1 MLAPK
6 SRAQWFIDWY
16 TSQIQCTK
24 INFFPKIM
32 VQLDEKELSLLFQ
45 QGVKGNASSFVLL
58 ARRLVSRLK
67 KSDPDAAS
75 MLAEILSSM
84 SSATRSVTQPVD
96 ADSRRGLLKEETA
109 VVLDYEPIW
118 SSEIASKLDR
128 VIEERKLAT
137 KLRLSGLEPMKA
149 LLFKGPPG
157 VGKTMACQWIA
168 RELNLPLLTLDLATV
183 MSSLLGKTGSNVR
196 AVIDYGRGFPCV
208 LLLDEFDSI
217 AKRRDDER
225 DVGELKRLVTV
236 LLQAIDEWPS
246 TSLLV
251 AATNHPELLDP
262 AVWRRFDL
270 QLDFDNPS
278 ESAIAQFLRAEDV
291 QAKAATELAA
301 IYAGSSYADLRRSVQ
316 SARKVAVLFDRL
328 FEEVLAEEGLAA
340 ATGSQDSTFLRDI
353 KIRRLAADGM
363 SHRDI
368 AQQLGI
374 SHPTVGRALKKGKG
388 D

>member
-1 MLAPK
+1 M
-6 SRAQWFIDWY
+6 
-16 TSQIQCTK
+16 
-24 INFFPKIM
+24 M
-32 VQLDEKELSLLFQ
+32 VQVDENDLSLLFQ
-45 QGVKGNASSFVLL
+45 QGIQGNASGFALL

-67 KSDPDAAS
+67 KSDPSAAIL
-75 MLAEILSSM
+75 LAETLSSV
-84 SSATRSVTQPVD
+84 SSVTRSVTQPVD
-96 ADSRRGLLKEETA
+96 ADSRRGLLKEESP
-109 VVLDYEPIW
+109 VILDHEPVW
-118 SSEIASKLDR
+118 SPEIASKLGR

-157 VGKTMACQWIA
+157 VGKTMACKWIA
-168 RELNLPLLTLDLATV
+168 RELGLPLLTLDLATV
-183 MSSLLGKTGSNVR
+183 MSSLLGKTGTNVR

-236 LLQAIDEWPS
+236 LLQAIEEWPS

-270 QLDFDNPS
+270 QIDFDNPS
-278 ESAIAQFLRAEDV
+278 EPAIAQFLRAEDV
-291 QAKAATELAA
+291 QAEAASELAA

-316 SARKVAVLFDRL
+316 SARKMAVLSDRP

-340 ATGSQDSTFLRDI
+340 TGDFQNSTFLRDI
-353 KIRRLAADGM
+353 KIKSLAAEGL

-374 SHPTVGRALKKGKG
+374 SHPTVGRALRKGKG

>member
-1 MLAPK
+1 
-6 SRAQWFIDWY
+6 
-16 TSQIQCTK
+16 
-24 INFFPKIM
+24 M
-32 VQLDEKELSLLFQ
+32 VQVDENDLSLLFQ
-45 QGVKGNASSFVLL
+45 QGIQGNAASFVLL

-67 KSDPDAAS
+67 KSDPVAAIF
-75 MLAEILSSM
+75 LAETLSSM
-84 SSATRSVTQPVD
+84 SSATRSVAQPVD
-96 ADSRRGLLKEETA
+96 ADSRRGLLKEEMA
-109 VVLDYEPIW
+109 VVLDHEPIW
-118 SSEIASKLDR
+118 SPEIAFKLGR
-128 VIEERKLAT
+128 VIDERRLAT

-157 VGKTMACQWIA
+157 VGKTMACRWIA
-168 RELNLPLLTLDLATV
+168 RELGLPLLTLDLATV
-183 MSSLLGKTGSNVR
+183 MSSLLGKTGTNIR
-196 AVIDYGRGFPCV
+196 AVVDYGRGFPCV

-270 QLDFDNPS
+270 ELDFDNPS
-278 ESAIAQFLRAEDV
+278 EPAVMQFLRAEGISV
-291 QAKAATELAA
+291 TAATELAA

-316 SARKVAVLFDRL
+316 SAKKVAVLSDRP
-328 FEEVLAEEGLAA
+328 FEEVLAEEGLTSMA
-340 ATGSQDSTFLRDI
+340 GLQESTFLRDVKI
-353 KIRRLAADGM
+353 KRLAAEGM

-374 SHPTVGRALKKGKG
+374 SHPTVGRVLKKRKEN
-388 D
+388 

>member
-1 MLAPK
+1 
-6 SRAQWFIDWY
+6 
-16 TSQIQCTK
+16 
-24 INFFPKIM
+24 M
-32 VQLDEKELSLLFQ
+32 VHVDEKDLSLLFQ

-58 ARRLVSRLK
+58 ARRFVSRLK
-67 KSDPDAAS
+67 KIDPAAATL
-75 MLAEILSSM
+75 LAETLS
-84 SSATRSVTQPVD
+84 ATPAVTRSVAQPVD
-96 ADSRRGLLKEETA
+96 SDSRRSLLKEETT
-109 VVLDYEPIW
+109 VILEHEPIW
-118 SSEIASKLDR
+118 SPEITSKLDR

-137 KLRLSGLEPMKA
+137 KLRLAGLEPMKA

-168 RELNLPLLTLDLATV
+168 RELGLPLLTLDLATV
-183 MSSLLGKTGSNVR
+183 MSSLLGKTGTNVR
-196 AVIDYGRGFPCV
+196 AVIDYGREFPCV

-270 QLDFDNPS
+270 EIDFDNPS
-278 ESAIAQFLRAEDV
+278 EAAIARFLHAENIS
-291 QAKAATELAA
+291 ANFATELAA
-301 IYAGSSYADLRRSVQ
+301 IYSGHSYADLRRSVQ
-316 SARKVAVLFDRL
+316 SAKKLAVLSDRP

-340 ATGSQDSTFLRDI
+340 DTGSQNSTLRRDI
-353 KIRRLAADGM
+353 EIKRLSDNGV
-363 SHRDI
+363 SHREI
-368 AQQLGI
+368 AQKFGI
-374 SHPTVGRALKKGKG
+374 SHPTVGRVLKKMKG

>member
-1 MLAPK
+1 MVHLLPRKYK
-6 SRAQWFIDWY
+6 SDVP
-16 TSQIQCTK
+16 TQIY
-24 INFFPKIM
+24 IREIM
-32 VQLDEKELSLLFQ
+32 VQVEEKELSLLFQ
-45 QGVKGNASSFVLL
+45 QGVQGNASSFVLL

-67 KSDPDAAS
+67 NSDPAAATL
-75 MLAEILSSM
+75 LAETLSTM
-84 SSATRSVTQPVD
+84 SSTTRSLNQPVD
-96 ADSRRGLLKEETA
+96 ADSRRGLLKEEA
-109 VVLDYEPIW
+109 NVVLDHEPIW
-118 SSEIASKLDR
+118 APEIASKLSR

-137 KLRLSGLEPMKA
+137 KLRLAGLEPMKA

-168 RELNLPLLTLDLATV
+168 RELGLPLITLDLATV

-196 AVIDYGRGFPCV
+196 AVVDYGRAFPCV
-208 LLLDEFDSI
+208 LLLDEFDAI

-270 QLDFDNPS
+270 QLEFGNPS
-278 ESAIAQFLRAEDV
+278 KPAITEFLRAENI
-291 QAKAATELAA
+291 QPTTATELAA

-316 SARKVAVLFDRL
+316 NAKKVAVLSDRP
-328 FEEVLAEEGLAA
+328 FEEVLLEEGLIA
-340 ATGSQDSTFLRDI
+340 ATGSRNSTLLRDI
-353 KIRRLAADGM
+353 KIQRLAAEGM
-363 SHRDI
+363 SQRDI
-368 AQQLGI
+368 AQHLGI
-374 SHPTVGRALKKGKG
+374 SHPTVGRVLKKEKG

>member
-1 MLAPK
+1 
-6 SRAQWFIDWY
+6 
-16 TSQIQCTK
+16 
-24 INFFPKIM
+24 M
-32 VQLDEKELSLLFQ
+32 VQVEEKELSLLFQ
-45 QGVKGNASSFVLL
+45 QGVQGNASSFVLL

-67 KSDPDAAS
+67 NSDPAAATL
-75 MLAEILSSM
+75 LAETLSTM
-84 SSATRSVTQPVD
+84 SSTTRSLNQPVD
-96 ADSRRGLLKEETA
+96 ADSRRGLLKEEA
-109 VVLDYEPIW
+109 NVVLDHEPIW
-118 SSEIASKLDR
+118 APEIASKLSR

-137 KLRLSGLEPMKA
+137 KLRLAGLEPMKA

-168 RELNLPLLTLDLATV
+168 RELGLPLITLDLATV

-196 AVIDYGRGFPCV
+196 AVVDYGRAFPCV
-208 LLLDEFDSI
+208 LLLDEFDAI

-270 QLDFDNPS
+270 QLEFGNPS
-278 ESAIAQFLRAEDV
+278 KPAITEFLRAENI
-291 QAKAATELAA
+291 QPTTATELAA

-316 SARKVAVLFDRL
+316 NAKKVAVLSDRP
-328 FEEVLAEEGLAA
+328 FEEVLLEEGLIA
-340 ATGSQDSTFLRDI
+340 ATGSRNSTLLRDI
-353 KIRRLAADGM
+353 KIQRLAAEGM
-363 SHRDI
+363 SQRDI
-368 AQQLGI
+368 AQHLGI
-374 SHPTVGRALKKGKG
+374 SHPTVGRVLKKEKG

>member
-1 MLAPK
+1 
-6 SRAQWFIDWY
+6 
-16 TSQIQCTK
+16 
-24 INFFPKIM
+24 M
-32 VQLDEKELSLLFQ
+32 VHIDEKELLILFQ
-45 QGVKGNASSFVLL
+45 QGVKGNASSFALL
-58 ARRLVSRLK
+58 ARRMVSRLK
-67 KSDPDAAS
+67 KSEPAAAAL
-75 MLAEILSSM
+75 LAETLSAM
-84 SSATRSVTQPVD
+84 PAVTRSVTQPVD
-96 ADSRRGLLKEETA
+96 SDSRRSLLKEETA
-109 VVLDYEPIW
+109 VVLEYEPIW
-118 SSEIASKLDR
+118 SPEITSKLDR

-137 KLRLSGLEPMKA
+137 KLRLAGLEPMKA

-168 RELNLPLLTLDLATV
+168 RELGLPLLTLDLATV
-183 MSSLLGKTGSNVR
+183 MSSLLGKTGTNVR
-196 AVIDYGRGFPCV
+196 AVIDYGREFPCV

-270 QLDFDNPS
+270 EIDFDNPS
-278 ESAIAQFLRAEDV
+278 EAAIERFLHTENIS
-291 QAKAATELAA
+291 KKFAAELAV

-316 SARKVAVLFDRL
+316 SARKLAVLSDRP

-340 ATGSQDSTFLRDI
+340 TVAYKNSTFGRDI
-353 KIRRLAADGM
+353 KIKRLADDGV

-368 AQQLGI
+368 AQQFGI
-374 SHPTVGRALKKGKG
+374 SHPTVGRVLKKMKES
-388 D
+388 

>member
-1 MLAPK
+1 MVH
-6 SRAQWFIDWY
+6 IDE
-16 TSQIQCTK
+16 T
-24 INFFPKIM
+24 
-32 VQLDEKELSLLFQ
+32 DLSLLFQ
-45 QGVKGNASSFVLL
+45 QGVQGNASSFVLL

-67 KSDPDAAS
+67 KSDPAAAAI
-75 MLAEILSSM
+75 LAETLSAVPSV
-84 SSATRSVTQPVD
+84 TRSVAQPVD
-96 ADSRRGLLKEETA
+96 ADSRRGLLKEESA
-109 VVLDYEPIW
+109 VILDHEPVW
-118 SSEIASKLDR
+118 SPEIASKLGR

-157 VGKTMACQWIA
+157 VGKTMASQWIA
-168 RELNLPLLTLDLATV
+168 RELGLPLLTLDLATV
-183 MSSLLGKTGSNVR
+183 MSSLLGKTGTNVR
-196 AVIDYGRGFPCV
+196 SVIDYGRKFPCV

-270 QLDFDNPS
+270 QLDFDNPT
-278 ESAIAQFLRAEDV
+278 ELAIAQFLRAEEV
-291 QAKAATELAA
+291 PPTAATELAA
-301 IYAGSSYADLRRSVQ
+301 IYLGSSYADLRRSVQ
-316 SARKVAVLFDRL
+316 SARKVSVLHDRP
-328 FEEVLAEEGLAA
+328 FEAVLAEEGLT
-340 ATGSQDSTFLRDI
+340 ATGASQDSAFLRDI
-353 KIRRLAADGM
+353 RIRRLASEGV

-374 SHPTVGRALKKGKG
+374 SHPTVGRVLRKGKVN
-388 D
+388 

>member
-1 MLAPK
+1 
-6 SRAQWFIDWY
+6 
-16 TSQIQCTK
+16 
-24 INFFPKIM
+24 M
-32 VQLDEKELSLLFQ
+32 VQVDEKDLSLLFQ
-45 QGVKGNASSFVLL
+45 QGIQGNAASFVLL

-67 KSDPDAAS
+67 KSDPAAAIF
-75 MLAEILSSM
+75 LAETLSSM
-84 SSATRSVTQPVD
+84 SSATTRSVTQPVD
-96 ADSRRGLLKEETA
+96 ADSRRSLLKEEMA
-109 VVLDYEPIW
+109 VVLDHEPIW
-118 SSEIASKLDR
+118 SPDIALKLGR
-128 VIEERKLAT
+128 VIDERRLAT
-137 KLRLSGLEPMKA
+137 KLRLSDLEPMKA

-157 VGKTMACQWIA
+157 VGKTMACRWIA
-168 RELNLPLLTLDLATV
+168 RELGLPLLTLDLATV
-183 MSSLLGKTGSNVR
+183 MSSLLGKTGTNVR
-196 AVIDYGRGFPCV
+196 AVVDYGRGFPCI

-270 QLDFDNPS
+270 ELDFKNPS
-278 ESAIAQFLRAEDV
+278 EPAIVQFLRAEGISV
-291 QAKAATELAA
+291 TAATELAA

-316 SARKVAVLFDRL
+316 SAKKAAILSDRP
-328 FEEVLAEEGLAA
+328 FEEVLAEEGLTSMAA
-340 ATGSQDSTFLRDI
+340 LQESTFLRDVKI
-353 KIRRLAADGM
+353 KRLAAEGM

-374 SHPTVGRALKKGKG
+374 SHPTVGRVLKKIKG
-388 D
+388 N

>member
-1 MLAPK
+1 MVHCT
-6 SRAQWFIDWY
+6 SIDVP
-16 TSQIQCTK
+16 TSISTK
-24 INFFPKIM
+24 PNM
-32 VQLDEKELSLLFQ
+32 VQIDEKELSLLFQ
-45 QGVKGNASSFVLL
+45 QGMQGNAASFVLL

-67 KSDPDAAS
+67 KSDPEAAIL
-75 MLAEILSSM
+75 LADTLSTM
-84 SSATRSVTQPVD
+84 PSATRSVTQPVD

-109 VVLDYEPIW
+109 VVLDHEPIW
-118 SSEIASKLDR
+118 SPEIESKLAR
-128 VIEERKLAT
+128 VIEERTLAS

-157 VGKTMACQWIA
+157 VGKTMACQWLA
-168 RELNLPLLTLDLATV
+168 RELGLPLLTLDLATV
-183 MSSLLGKTGSNVR
+183 MSSLLGKTGTNVR
-196 AVIDYGRGFPCV
+196 AVVDYGRGFPCV

-270 QLDFDNPS
+270 QIDFDNPS
-278 ESAIAQFLRAEDV
+278 ERAIARFLSAENV
-291 QAKAATELAA
+291 QATAATELAA
-301 IYAGSSYADLRRSVQ
+301 IYAGSSYADLRRFVQ
-316 SARKVAVLFDRL
+316 SARKVAVLSDRP
-328 FEEVLAEEGLAA
+328 FEEVLAEEGLSAV
-340 ATGSQDSTFLRDI
+340 GDSKESSFLRDI
-353 KIRRLAADGM
+353 RIRRLAAEGV

-374 SHPTVGRALKKGKG
+374 SHPTVGRALRKARGAEA
-388 D
+388 

>member
-1 MLAPK
+1 LVHCT
-6 SRAQWFIDWY
+6 SIDVP
-16 TSQIQCTK
+16 TSISTK
-24 INFFPKIM
+24 PNM
-32 VQLDEKELSLLFQ
+32 VQIDEKELSLLFQ
-45 QGVKGNASSFVLL
+45 QGMQGNAASFVLL

-67 KSDPDAAS
+67 KSDPEAAIL
-75 MLAEILSSM
+75 LADTLSTM
-84 SSATRSVTQPVD
+84 PSATRSVTQPVD

-109 VVLDYEPIW
+109 VVLDHEPIW
-118 SSEIASKLDR
+118 SPEIESKLAR
-128 VIEERKLAT
+128 VIEERTLAS

-157 VGKTMACQWIA
+157 VGKTMACQWLA
-168 RELNLPLLTLDLATV
+168 RELGLPLLTLDLATV
-183 MSSLLGKTGSNVR
+183 MSSLLGKTGTNVR
-196 AVIDYGRGFPCV
+196 AVVDYGRGFPCV

-270 QLDFDNPS
+270 QIDFDNPS
-278 ESAIAQFLRAEDV
+278 ERAIARFLSAENV
-291 QAKAATELAA
+291 QATAATELAA
-301 IYAGSSYADLRRSVQ
+301 IYAGSSYADLRRFVQ
-316 SARKVAVLFDRL
+316 SARKVAVLSDRP
-328 FEEVLAEEGLAA
+328 FEEVLAEEGLSAV
-340 ATGSQDSTFLRDI
+340 GDSKESSFLRDI
-353 KIRRLAADGM
+353 RIRRLAAEGV

-374 SHPTVGRALKKGKG
+374 SHPTVGRALRKARGAEA
-388 D
+388 

>member
-1 MLAPK
+1 
-6 SRAQWFIDWY
+6 
-16 TSQIQCTK
+16 
-24 INFFPKIM
+24 M
-32 VQLDEKELSLLFQ
+32 VQIEEKELLLLFQ
-45 QGVKGNASSFVLL
+45 QGIQGNASSFILL

-67 KSDPDAAS
+67 KSDPAVA
-75 MLAEILSSM
+75 LLFAEILSSM
-84 SSATRSVTQPVD
+84 PSTTRSVTQPVD
-96 ADSRRGLLKEETA
+96 VDSRRGLLREETT
-109 VVLDYEPIW
+109 VFLDHEPIW
-118 SSEIASKLDR
+118 SPEIASKLGR
-128 VIEERKLAT
+128 VMEERKLAT

-157 VGKTMACQWIA
+157 AGKTMACQWIA
-168 RELNLPLLTLDLATV
+168 RELGLPLLTLDLATV
-183 MSSLLGKTGSNVR
+183 MSSLLGKTGTNVR
-196 AVIDYGRGFPCV
+196 AVVDYGRGFPCV

-270 QLDFDNPS
+270 QLDFGNPS
-278 ESAIAQFLRAEDV
+278 EPAIAQFLRAEGV
-291 QAKAATELAA
+291 QAAAATELAA

-316 SARKVAVLFDRL
+316 SARKVAVLSDRP

-340 ATGSQDSTFLRDI
+340 AAGSQDSTFLRDI
-353 KIRRLAADGM
+353 KIKRLAAEGV

-368 AQQLGI
+368 AQRFGI
-374 SHPTVGRALKKGKG
+374 SHPTVGRALKKAKG
-388 D
+388 A

>member
-1 MLAPK
+1 M
-6 SRAQWFIDWY
+6 I
-16 TSQIQCTK
+16 
-24 INFFPKIM
+24 
-32 VQLDEKELSLLFQ
+32 
-45 QGVKGNASSFVLL
+45 
-58 ARRLVSRLK
+58 
-67 KSDPDAAS
+67 
-75 MLAEILSSM
+75 
-84 SSATRSVTQPVD
+84 QPVD
-96 ADSRRGLLKEETA
+96 ADSRRGLLKEETT
-109 VVLDYEPIW
+109 VILDHEPVW
-118 SSEIASKLDR
+118 TPEIAMKLER

-168 RELNLPLLTLDLATV
+168 RELGLPLLTLDLATV
-183 MSSLLGKTGSNVR
+183 MSSLLGKTGTNIR
-196 AVIDYGRGFPCV
+196 AVIDYGREFPCV

-217 AKRRDDER
+217 AKRRDDEH

-278 ESAIAQFLRAEDV
+278 VLAIAQFLRAEGV
-291 QAKAATELAA
+291 RASVATELAS
-301 IYAGSSYADLRRSVQ
+301 IYLGSSYADLRRFVQ
-316 SARKVAVLFDRL
+316 SAKKVAVLSDRS
-328 FEEVLAEEGLAA
+328 FEEVLTEEGLAA
-340 ATGSQDSTFLRDI
+340 VAGSHDSTFLRDI
-353 KIRRLAADGM
+353 KIRRLAGEGVTQ
-363 SHRDI
+363 RDI

-374 SHPTVGRALKKGKG
+374 SHPTVGRVLKKVKG
-388 D
+388 E

>member
-1 MLAPK
+1 
-6 SRAQWFIDWY
+6 
-16 TSQIQCTK
+16 
-24 INFFPKIM
+24 M
-32 VQLDEKELSLLFQ
+32 VQIDENELSLLFQ
-45 QGVKGNASSFVLL
+45 QGVQGNTSGFVLL

-67 KSDPDAAS
+67 KNAPEAATV
-75 MLAEILSSM
+75 LAEALSSM
-84 SSATRSVTQPVD
+84 SSATRSVVQPVD
-96 ADSRRGLLKEETA
+96 ADSRRGLLKEEKV
-109 VVLDYEPIW
+109 VVLDHEPIW
-118 SSEIASKLDR
+118 PQEIASKLGR
-128 VIEERKLAT
+128 VIEERRLAT

-168 RELNLPLLTLDLATV
+168 RELGLPLLTLDLASV
-183 MSSLLGKTGSNVR
+183 MSSLLGKTGTNVR
-196 AVIDYGRGFPCV
+196 AVVDYGRGFPCV

-270 QLDFDNPS
+270 QVDFDNPS
-278 ESAIAQFLRAEDV
+278 EASIERFLRAEGIQDS
-291 QAKAATELAA
+291 AASELAA
-301 IYAGSSYADLRRSVQ
+301 IYAGSSYADLRRFVQ
-316 SARKVAVLFDRL
+316 SARKLAVLSDRP
-328 FEEVLAEEGLAA
+328 FEEVLAEEGLPAA
-340 ATGSQDSTFLRDI
+340 ARSQGSTFLRDI
-353 KIRRLAADGM
+353 KIKRLAAEGV

-374 SHPTVGRALKKGKG
+374 SHPTVGRALRKSTRS
-388 D
+388 

>member
-1 MLAPK
+1 
-6 SRAQWFIDWY
+6 
-16 TSQIQCTK
+16 
-24 INFFPKIM
+24 M
-32 VQLDEKELSLLFQ
+32 VQIEEKELYVLFQ
-45 QGVKGNASSFVLL
+45 QGVHGNASGFTLL

-67 KSDPDAAS
+67 KSDPESAAL
-75 MLAEILSSM
+75 LAETLDSM

-96 ADSRRGLLKEETA
+96 VDSRRGLLKEDTT
-109 VVLDYEPIW
+109 VVLEHEPIW
-118 SSEIASKLDR
+118 SPEIASKLDR
-128 VIEERKLAT
+128 VIEERKLAK

-168 RELNLPLLTLDLATV
+168 RELGLPLLTLDLATV

-196 AVIDYGRGFPCV
+196 AVIDYGRKFPCV

-236 LLQAIDEWPS
+236 LLQAIDDWPS

-270 QLDFDNPS
+270 QLDFQNPS
-278 ESAIAQFLRAEDV
+278 EPAIVQFLLAEGI
-291 QAKAATELAA
+291 QAESSVELAA
-301 IYAGSSYADLRRSVQ
+301 IYAGCSYADLRRSVQ
-316 SARKVAVLFDRL
+316 SARKSAVLSDRS
-328 FEEVLAEEGLAA
+328 FEEVLIEEGLSAA
-340 ATGSQDSTFLRDI
+340 VSYQGSTFLRDI
-353 KIRRLAADGM
+353 RVKRLAADGA
-363 SHRDI
+363 SQRDI

-374 SHPTVGRALKKGKG
+374 SHPTVGRILKKIKG
-388 D
+388 E

>member
-1 MLAPK
+1 
-6 SRAQWFIDWY
+6 
-16 TSQIQCTK
+16 
-24 INFFPKIM
+24 M
-32 VQLDEKELSLLFQ
+32 VQIDEKELSLLFQ
-45 QGVKGNASSFVLL
+45 QGMQGNAASFVLL

-67 KSDPDAAS
+67 KSDPEAAIL
-75 MLAEILSSM
+75 LADTLSTM
-84 SSATRSVTQPVD
+84 PSATRSVTQPVD

-109 VVLDYEPIW
+109 VVLDHEPIW
-118 SSEIASKLDR
+118 SPEIESKLAR
-128 VIEERKLAT
+128 VIEERTLAS

-157 VGKTMACQWIA
+157 VGKTMACQWLA
-168 RELNLPLLTLDLATV
+168 RELGLPLLTLDLATV
-183 MSSLLGKTGSNVR
+183 MSSLLGKTGTNVR
-196 AVIDYGRGFPCV
+196 AVVDYGRGFPCV

-270 QLDFDNPS
+270 QIDFDNPS
-278 ESAIAQFLRAEDV
+278 ENV
-291 QAKAATELAA
+291 QATAATELAA
-301 IYAGSSYADLRRSVQ
+301 IYAGSSYADLRRFVQ
-316 SARKVAVLFDRL
+316 SARKVAVLSDRP
-328 FEEVLAEEGLAA
+328 FEEVLAEEGLSAV
-340 ATGSQDSTFLRDI
+340 GDSKESSFLRDI
-353 KIRRLAADGM
+353 RIRRLAAEGV

-374 SHPTVGRALKKGKG
+374 SHPTVGRALRKARGAEA
-388 D
+388 

>member
-1 MLAPK
+1 
-6 SRAQWFIDWY
+6 
-16 TSQIQCTK
+16 
-24 INFFPKIM
+24 M
-32 VQLDEKELSLLFQ
+32 VHIDEKELSLLFQ
-45 QGVKGNASSFVLL
+45 QGVQGNASSFVLL

-67 KSDPDAAS
+67 KSDSAS
-75 MLAEILSSM
+75 ATLLAETLSSM
-84 SSATRSVTQPVD
+84 PVTRSATQPVD
-96 ADSRRGLLKEETA
+96 ADSRRSLLKEEA
-109 VVLDYEPIW
+109 PIVLEHEPIW
-118 SSEIASKLDR
+118 SPEIASKLGR
-128 VIEERKLAT
+128 VIEEHKLAT

-157 VGKTMACQWIA
+157 VGKTMACQWLA
-168 RELNLPLLTLDLATV
+168 RELGLPLLTLDLATV
-183 MSSLLGKTGSNVR
+183 MSSLLGKTGTNVR
-196 AVIDYGRGFPCV
+196 AVVDYGRSFPCV

-278 ESAIAQFLRAEDV
+278 EPAIAQFLRAEDI
-291 QAKAATELAA
+291 QTTSATELAV

-316 SARKVAVLFDRL
+316 SARKLAVLSDRP
-328 FEEVLAEEGLAA
+328 FEEVLAEEGLIAA
-340 ATGSQDSTFLRDI
+340 AGSQDSTFLRDI
-353 KIRRLAADGM
+353 KIKRLASEGV

-374 SHPTVGRALKKGKG
+374 SHPTVGRVLKKGKG
-388 D
+388 G

>member
-1 MLAPK
+1 
-6 SRAQWFIDWY
+6 
-16 TSQIQCTK
+16 
-24 INFFPKIM
+24 M
-32 VQLDEKELSLLFQ
+32 VQVDENELSLLFQ
-45 QGVKGNASSFVLL
+45 QGIQGNSASFVLL

-67 KSDPDAAS
+67 RSDPAAALI
-75 MLAEILSSM
+75 LAETLSSM
-84 SSATRSVTQPVD
+84 PSATRSVTQPVD
-96 ADSRRGLLKEETA
+96 ADSRRGLLREETT
-109 VVLDYEPIW
+109 VVLDHEPIW
-118 SSEIASKLDR
+118 LPEIASKLGR
-128 VIEERKLAT
+128 VIEERKHAT

-168 RELNLPLLTLDLATV
+168 RELGLPLLTLDLATV
-183 MSSLLGKTGSNVR
+183 MSSLLGKTGTNVR
-196 AVIDYGRGFPCV
+196 AVVDYGRGFPCV
-208 LLLDEFDSI
+208 LLLDEFDPI

-270 QLDFDNPS
+270 QVDFDNPS
-278 ESAIAQFLRAEDV
+278 EQAILQFLRAEGV
-291 QAKAATELAA
+291 QAAAATELAA
-301 IYAGSSYADLRRSVQ
+301 IYVGSSYADLRRSVQ
-316 SARKVAVLFDRL
+316 SARKVAVLSDRP
-328 FEEVLAEEGLAA
+328 FEEVLAEEGLTAVA
-340 ATGSQDSTFLRDI
+340 GLHESTFLRDVKI
-353 KIRRLAADGM
+353 KRLAAEGV
-363 SHRDI
+363 SHREI

-374 SHPTVGRALKKGKG
+374 SHPTVGRTLRKGRG

>member
-1 MLAPK
+1 
-6 SRAQWFIDWY
+6 
-16 TSQIQCTK
+16 
-24 INFFPKIM
+24 M
-32 VQLDEKELSLLFQ
+32 VQVEEKELSLLFQ
-45 QGVKGNASSFVLL
+45 QGIQGNISSFVLL

-67 KSDPDAAS
+67 QSDPVAATL
-75 MLAEILSSM
+75 LAETLSSM
-84 SSATRSVTQPVD
+84 SSVTRSISQPVD
-96 ADSRRGLLKEETA
+96 ADSRRGLLKEEAA
-109 VVLDYEPIW
+109 VVLDHEPIW
-118 SSEIASKLDR
+118 SPEIASKLDR
-128 VIEERKLAT
+128 VIEERRLAT
-137 KLRLSGLEPMKA
+137 KLRLAGLEPMKA

-168 RELNLPLLTLDLATV
+168 RELGLPLITLDLATV

-196 AVIDYGRGFPCV
+196 AVVDYGRGFPCV

-270 QLDFDNPS
+270 QLDFENPS
-278 ESAIAQFLRAEDV
+278 EPAITEFLRAENV
-291 QAKAATELAA
+291 QTTTATELAA

-316 SARKVAVLFDRL
+316 NARKMAILSDRP
-328 FEEVLAEEGLAA
+328 FEEVLVEEGMM
-340 ATGSQDSTFLRDI
+340 ATAGSRDSTFLRAI
-353 KIRRLAADGM
+353 KIKRLAAQGM
-363 SHRDI
+363 SQRDI

>member
-1 MLAPK
+1 
-6 SRAQWFIDWY
+6 
-16 TSQIQCTK
+16 
-24 INFFPKIM
+24 M
-32 VQLDEKELSLLFQ
+32 VHVDEKELSLLFQ
-45 QGVKGNASSFVLL
+45 QGIQGNSSSFVLL
-58 ARRLVSRLK
+58 ARRLISRLK
-67 KSDPDAAS
+67 KSDPAAAIL
-75 MLAEILSSM
+75 LAETLSSVH
-84 SSATRSVTQPVD
+84 SATRSMIQPVD
-96 ADSRRGLLKEETA
+96 ADSRRGLLKEET
-109 VVLDYEPIW
+109 VVFLDHEPVW
-118 SSEIASKLDR
+118 SPEIASKLGR

-157 VGKTMACQWIA
+157 VGKTMACQWLA
-168 RELNLPLLTLDLATV
+168 RELGLPLLTLDLATV
-183 MSSLLGKTGSNVR
+183 MSSLLGKTGTNVR
-196 AVIDYGRGFPCV
+196 AVIDYGREFPCV

-278 ESAIAQFLRAEDV
+278 VLAIAQFLRAENV
-291 QAKAATELAA
+291 QTTAATELAA
-301 IYAGSSYADLRRSVQ
+301 LYVGSSYADLRRSVQ
-316 SARKVAVLFDRL
+316 SARKVAVLSDRP
-328 FEEVLAEEGLAA
+328 FEEVLAEEGLTAFA
-340 ATGSQDSTFLRDI
+340 GSHDSTFLRDI
-353 KIRRLAADGM
+353 KIRRLAAEGVTQ
-363 SHRDI
+363 RDI

-374 SHPTVGRALKKGKG
+374 SHPTVGRALKKAKG

>member
-1 MLAPK
+1 
-6 SRAQWFIDWY
+6 
-16 TSQIQCTK
+16 
-24 INFFPKIM
+24 M
-32 VQLDEKELSLLFQ
+32 VQVDEKDLSLLFQ
-45 QGVKGNASSFVLL
+45 QGVQGNASSFTLL

-67 KSDPDAAS
+67 KSDPAAAVV
-75 MLAEILSSM
+75 LAETLSSM
-84 SSATRSVTQPVD
+84 TSVTRSVTQPVD
-96 ADSRRGLLKEETA
+96 ADSRRGLLKEEMA
-109 VVLDYEPIW
+109 VVLDHEPIW
-118 SSEIASKLDR
+118 SPEIALKLDR
-128 VIEERKLAT
+128 VIEERRLAT

-168 RELNLPLLTLDLATV
+168 RELGLPLLTLDLATV
-183 MSSLLGKTGSNVR
+183 MSSLLGKTGTNVR
-196 AVIDYGRGFPCV
+196 AVVDYGRGFPCV

-236 LLQAIDEWPS
+236 LLQAIDDWPS

-278 ESAIAQFLRAEDV
+278 ELAIVQFLQAEGV
-291 QAKAATELAA
+291 PIKTARELGA
-301 IYAGSSYADLRRSVQ
+301 IYVGSSYADLRRAVQ
-316 SARKVAVLFDRL
+316 SARKVAVLSDRQ
-328 FEEVLAEEGLAA
+328 FEEVLIEEGMAA
-340 ATGSQDSTFLRDI
+340 MTGLRDSTFLRDMKI
-353 KIRRLAADGM
+353 KKLASEGV
-363 SHRDI
+363 SHREI

-374 SHPTVGRALKKGKG
+374 SHPTVGRALKKLKAN
-388 D
+388 